1 MTSGPPESGRRGRGR
16 QEVGSGSML
25 YSAYQAQSD
34 LLQPISALARSALA
48 GYRFWSGLS
57 WTGLAETGLWR
68 NIAASW
74 EMLGRAGLDHERPCF
89 GIDSVLLKGRRVA
102 VREERILATPFATLL
117 HFRKAAETVQPR
129 V

>member
-1 MTSGPPESGRRGRGR
+1 MTSGAARVAAAGKGR
-16 QEVGSGSML
+16 QDVGSGSMF

-34 LLQPISALARSALA
+34 LLQPMSALARSALA

-89 GIDSVLLKGRRVA
+89 GIDSVLLAGRRVA
-102 VREERILATPFATLL
+102 V
-117 HFRKAAETVQPR
+117 
-129 V
+129 